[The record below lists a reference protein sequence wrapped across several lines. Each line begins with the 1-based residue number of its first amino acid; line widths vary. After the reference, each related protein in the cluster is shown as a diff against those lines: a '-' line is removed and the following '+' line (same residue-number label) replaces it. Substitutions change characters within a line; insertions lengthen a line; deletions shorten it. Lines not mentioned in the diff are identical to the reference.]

1 MTVFSLLF
9 ALLLEQFKPLSP
21 KHRAARW
28 LQPLADKLV
37 DLYDDGS
44 VRSGRIA
51 WVVGVVGL
59 AVASW
64 LVWWVL
70 WWVHPLF
77 GLMFNVAVLY
87 VVLASHADTRFFG
100 EIVVQLA
107 AGNSDRARELL
118 GEWRGRDHAGAAA
131 SEIARLGIETGLVVS
146 HRKVFGPVF
155 WFALLP
161 GPVGVVLYRAAEHFA
176 EVWRGRE
183 PGADGEPSRFGEFAR
198 QAFDAIDWL
207 PVRLTALAFSVLGN
221 FEDAMYCWRSQSVLW
236 PDRAS
241 GILIATGAGALGV
254 RLGMPVHEE
263 GVVHDRPEM
272 GIGQR
277 ADVARMEA
285 AAKLVWRVLVL
296 VILILALLAV
306 AGWVGR

>member
-9 ALLLEQFKPLSP
+9 ALLLEQFKPLSSEY
-21 KHRAARW
+21 RAARW

-37 DLYDDGS
+37 ELYDDGS
-44 VRSGRIA
+44 VRSGRVA
-51 WVVGVVGL
+51 WGLGVIGL

-64 LVWWVL
+64 LVWWAL

-77 GLMFNVAVLY
+77 ALFFNVGVLY
-87 VVLASHADTRFFG
+87 VVLANHADSRAFG
-100 EIVVQLA
+100 DIVVQLA
-107 AGNSDRARELL
+107 AGNTDRACELL
-118 GEWRGRDHAGAAA
+118 GQWRGRDHTGAAA
-131 SEIARLGIETGLVVS
+131 SEIARVGIETGLVTG
-146 HRKVFGPVF
+146 HRRVFGPLF
-155 WFALLP
+155 WFVLLP
-161 GPVGVVLYRAAEHFA
+161 GPAGVVLYRAAEHLA
-176 EVWRGRE
+176 EAWRERQTGVE
-183 PGADGEPSRFGEFAR
+183 GEPSHFGEFAR
-198 QAFDAIDWL
+198 RAFDVIDWV

-263 GVVHDRPEM
+263 GVVRDRPEM

-296 VILILALLAV
+296 VILILALLAL

>member
-9 ALLLEQFKPLSP
+9 ALLLEQFKPLSFT
-21 KHRAARW
+21 HRAGRW
-28 LQPLADKLV
+28 LQLLADKLV

-51 WVVGVVGL
+51 WAVGVVGL

-77 GLMFNVAVLY
+77 ALLFNVGVLY
-87 VVLASHADTRFFG
+87 VALANHADTRLFG
-100 EIVVQLA
+100 DIVVQLA
-107 AGNSDRARELL
+107 AGNTERARELL
-118 GEWRGRDHAGAAA
+118 SQWRGRDHGGAAA
-131 SEIARLGIETGLVVS
+131 SEIARLGIETGLVMS
-146 HRKVFGPVF
+146 HRRVFGPVF
-155 WFALLP
+155 WFAVLP
-161 GPVGVVLYRAAEHFA
+161 GPAGVVLYRAAEYLA
-176 EVWRGRE
+176 EAWRERE
-183 PGADGEPSRFGEFAR
+183 PGADGEPSHFGEFAH
-198 QAFDAIDWL
+198 QAFEWIDWV

-263 GVVHDRPEM
+263 GVIHDRPEM